1 MSMSTKPPIQ
11 QERAGTDRPKAR
23 LPENYEDGLIIRPCL
38 PRIPGIL
45 GIGPDQC
52 IASHPPH
59 EPIKEHL
66 HHQFHHMHIRYGF
79 ELPQQTLAAIREPVA
94 PAVMMMIKADQR
106 VDCNPIFV
114 ARGEGQEGICLHI
127 QGEEVHWVHH
137 DEAGEQATALY
148 EATGRKT
155 PEGYYWSGFYMS
167 DVEEREIRR
176 FSREELLRTIGLGLR
191 ADQHFQATWREP
203 KDEPIEPYEV
213 LICLTDDQS
222 SYYTFFRLPIVVP
235 LGPF

>member
-1 MSMSTKPPIQ
+1 MATQPPVQ
-11 QERAGTDRPKAR
+11 QQRPETEGAKVR
-23 LPENYEDGLIIRPCL
+23 LPENYEHGLIVRPGL

-59 EPIKEHL
+59 DPIKEHL
-66 HHQFHHMHIRYGF
+66 HHQFHHLHIRYGF
-79 ELPQQTLAAIREPVA
+79 EFPQQTLAGIRDAISPVVVMAIRVE
-94 PAVMMMIKADQR
+94 QR

-114 ARGEGQEGICLHI
+114 ARGEGAEGICLHI
-127 QGEEVHWVHH
+127 DGEEVHWVHH
-137 DEAGEQATALY
+137 DEAGAQAAELY
-148 EATGRKT
+148 KATGR
-155 PEGYYWSGFYMS
+155 ELADGFYWSGFYMS

-176 FSREELLRTIGLGLR
+176 FTREQLLRTIGLGLR

-213 LICLTDDQS
+213 LICLTDTET

-235 LGPF
+235 LGAF

>member
-1 MSMSTKPPIQ
+1 MATREPTKRAN
-11 QERAGTDRPKAR
+11 RAGLQ
-23 LPENYEDGLIIRPCL
+23 LPVNYEDGLVIRPCL

-66 HHQFHHMHIRYGF
+66 HHHLNHMHIRYGF
-79 ELPQQTLAAIREPVA
+79 EFPYQTLAGIEHIS
-94 PAVMMMIKADQR
+94 PAVMMAIRIEHR

-114 ARGEGQEGICLHI
+114 ARGEGAEGITLHI
-127 QGEEVHWVHH
+127 DGEEVHWVH
-137 DEAGEQATALY
+137 DEDAGDQATELY
-148 EATGRKT
+148 EATGRKL
-155 PEGYYWSGFYMS
+155 PDGFYWSGFYMS
-167 DVEEREIRR
+167 DTEERKVRSFTR
-176 FSREELLRTIGLGLR
+176 DQLLRTIGLGFR

-203 KDEPIEPYEV
+203 RDEAIEPYEV

-222 SYYTFFRLPIVVP
+222 SYFTFFKLPIVVP
-235 LGPF
+235 LGAF